1 MEETNRGFGALLF
14 AHNLIAHEQNV
25 SVESVESVMRGRWL
39 TFRGA
44 EELAVVQTGFAEYT
58 PDMPCYRVMRDM
70 IRVMAEVYMVA
81 SKNMETKLDIGGEE
95 RTAGMVADI
104 YMEIKAEDLERL
116 WEKIGSFLPKVNSI
130 KSYLRSAIYNTVFEG
145 GTDVERTTET
155 VLRDMGRR

>member
-1 MEETNRGFGALLF
+1 MEGNNEGFKEL
-14 AHNLIAHEQNV
+14 LIAHDLLAN
-25 SVESVESVMRGRWL
+25 VESVRSVMQGRWL

-81 SKNMETKLDIGGEE
+81 SRNMETKLDIGGEE

-130 KSYLRSAIYNTVFEG
+130 KSYLRAAIYNTVFEG

-155 VLRDMGRR
+155 VLRDMGRQ

>member
-1 MEETNRGFGALLF
+1 MEENKGGFAEL
-14 AHNLIAHEQNV
+14 LIAHGFDV
-25 SVESVESVMRGRWL
+25 SVESVMSVMQGRWL

-44 EELAVVQTGFAEYT
+44 EELSVMQTGFAEYT

-81 SKNMETKLDIGGEE
+81 SRSMESKMDIGGEE

-116 WEKIGSFLPKVNSI
+116 CEKIGSFLPKVNSI
-130 KSYLRSAIYNTVFEG
+130 KSYLRAAIYNTVFEG
-145 GTDVERTTET
+145 GTDDERATET
-155 VLRDMGRR
+155 VKRDMGWR

>member
-1 MEETNRGFGALLF
+1 
-14 AHNLIAHEQNV
+14 
-25 SVESVESVMRGRWL
+25 
-39 TFRGA
+39 
-44 EELAVVQTGFAEYT
+44 
-58 PDMPCYRVMRDM
+58 M

-81 SKNMETKLDIGGEE
+81 SRSMEAKLDIGGEE

-145 GTDVERTTET
+145 GTDVERMTET
-155 VLRDMGRR
+155 VSRDMGRR

>member
-1 MEETNRGFGALLF
+1 MEESKGGFAEL
-14 AHNLIAHEQNV
+14 LIAHGFDV
-25 SVESVESVMRGRWL
+25 SVESVMSVMRGRWL

-81 SKNMETKLDIGGEE
+81 SRSMESKMDVGGEE

-116 WEKIGSFLPKVNSI
+116 CEKISSFLPKVNSI
-130 KSYLRSAIYNTVFEG
+130 KSYLRAAIYNTVFEG
-145 GTDVERTTET
+145 GTDDERENET
-155 VLRDMGRR
+155 VKRDMGWR

>member
-1 MEETNRGFGALLF
+1 MEENKGGFAEL
-14 AHNLIAHEQNV
+14 LIAHGFDVN
-25 SVESVESVMRGRWL
+25 VESVMSVMRGRWL

-44 EELAVVQTGFAEYT
+44 EELAVMQTGFAEYT

-81 SKNMETKLDIGGEE
+81 SRSMESKMDIGGEE

-116 WEKIGSFLPKVNSI
+116 CEKISSFLPKVNSI
-130 KSYLRSAIYNTVFEG
+130 KSYLRAAIYNTVFEG
-145 GTDVERTTET
+145 GTDDERATET
-155 VLRDMGRR
+155 VKRDMGWR

>member
-1 MEETNRGFGALLF
+1 MEGNNEGFKEL
-14 AHNLIAHEQNV
+14 LIAHGLLAN
-25 SVESVESVMRGRWL
+25 VESVLSVMRGRWL

-81 SKNMETKLDIGGEE
+81 SRNMETKLDIGGEE

-130 KSYLRSAIYNTVFEG
+130 KSYLRAAIYNTVFEG
-145 GTDVERTTET
+145 GTDVERMTET
-155 VLRDMGRR
+155 VLRDMGRQ

>member
-1 MEETNRGFGALLF
+1 MEGNNEGFKEL
-14 AHNLIAHEQNV
+14 LIAHGLLANV
-25 SVESVESVMRGRWL
+25 ASVLSVMRGRWL

-81 SKNMETKLDIGGEE
+81 SRNMETKLDIGGEE

-130 KSYLRSAIYNTVFEG
+130 KNYLRAAIYNMVFEG
-145 GTDVERTTET
+145 GTDVERMTET
-155 VLRDMGRR
+155 VLRDMGRQ

>member
-1 MEETNRGFGALLF
+1 MEGNNEGFKEL
-14 AHNLIAHEQNV
+14 LIAHGLLAN
-25 SVESVESVMRGRWL
+25 VESVLSVMQGRWL

-58 PDMPCYRVMRDM
+58 PEMPCYRVMHDM

-81 SKNMETKLDIGGEE
+81 SKNMEPKLVIGGEE
-95 RTAGMVADI
+95 RTAGMGADI

-130 KSYLRSAIYNTVFEG
+130 KSYLRAAIYNTVFEG
-145 GTDVERTTET
+145 GTDVERMTET
-155 VLRDMGRR
+155 VLRDMGRQ

>member
-1 MEETNRGFGALLF
+1 MEGNNEGFKEL
-14 AHNLIAHEQNV
+14 LIAHGLLAN
-25 SVESVESVMRGRWL
+25 VESVLSVMQGRWL

-58 PDMPCYRVMRDM
+58 PEMPCYRVMHDM

-130 KSYLRSAIYNTVFEG
+130 KSYLRAAIYNTVFEG
-145 GTDVERTTET
+145 GTDVERMTET
-155 VLRDMGRR
+155 VLRDMGRQ

>member
-1 MEETNRGFGALLF
+1 MEENKGGFAEL
-14 AHNLIAHEQNV
+14 LIAHGFDV
-25 SVESVESVMRGRWL
+25 SVESVMSVMRGRWL

-44 EELAVVQTGFAEYT
+44 EELAVMQTGFAEYT

-81 SKNMETKLDIGGEE
+81 SRSMESKMDIGGEE

-116 WEKIGSFLPKVNSI
+116 CEKIGSFLPKVNSI
-130 KSYLRSAIYNTVFEG
+130 KGYLRAAIYNTVFEG
-145 GTDVERTTET
+145 GTDDERATET
-155 VLRDMGRR
+155 VKRDMGWR

>member
-1 MEETNRGFGALLF
+1 MEGNNEGFKEL
-14 AHNLIAHEQNV
+14 LIAHGLLAN
-25 SVESVESVMRGRWL
+25 VESVLSVMRGRWL

-58 PDMPCYRVMRDM
+58 PEMPCYRVMRDM

-130 KSYLRSAIYNTVFEG
+130 KNYLRAAIYNMVFEG
-145 GTDVERTTET
+145 GTDVERMTET
-155 VLRDMGRR
+155 VLRDMGRQ

>member
-1 MEETNRGFGALLF
+1 MEGNNEGFKEL
-14 AHNLIAHEQNV
+14 LIAHGLLAN
-25 SVESVESVMRGRWL
+25 VESVLSVMRGRWL

-130 KSYLRSAIYNTVFEG
+130 KNYLRAAIYNMVFEG
-145 GTDVERTTET
+145 GTDVERMTET
-155 VLRDMGRR
+155 VLRDMGRQ

>member
-1 MEETNRGFGALLF
+1 MEGNNEGFKEL
-14 AHNLIAHEQNV
+14 LIAHGLLAN
-25 SVESVESVMRGRWL
+25 VESVLSVMRGRWL

-58 PDMPCYRVMRDM
+58 SDMPCYRVMRDM

-81 SKNMETKLDIGGEE
+81 SRNMETKLDIGGEE

-130 KSYLRSAIYNTVFEG
+130 KSYLRAAIYNMVFEG
-145 GTDVERTTET
+145 GTDVERMTET
-155 VLRDMGRR
+155 VLRDMGRQ

>member
-1 MEETNRGFGALLF
+1 MGENMGGFAELLN
-14 AHNLIAHEQNV
+14 AHGFDVN
-25 SVESVESVMRGRWL
+25 VESVRSVQQGRWL

-44 EELAVVQTGFAEYT
+44 EELAVVQTGFSEYT
-58 PDMPCYRVMRDM
+58 PDMPCYMVMRDM

-81 SKNMETKLDIGGEE
+81 SRSMEAKMDIGGEE

-130 KSYLRSAIYNTVFEG
+130 KSYLRAAIYNTVFEG
-145 GTDVERTTET
+145 GTDDERETET
-155 VLRDMGRR
+155 VKRDMGWR

>member
-1 MEETNRGFGALLF
+1 MEGNNEGFKEL
-14 AHNLIAHEQNV
+14 LIAHGLLAN
-25 SVESVESVMRGRWL
+25 VESVLSVMRGRWL

-44 EELAVVQTGFAEYT
+44 EEIAVVQTGFAEYT
-58 PDMPCYRVMRDM
+58 PEMPCYRVMRDM

-130 KSYLRSAIYNTVFEG
+130 KNYLRAAIYNMVFEG
-145 GTDVERTTET
+145 GTDVERMTET
-155 VLRDMGRR
+155 VLRDMGRQ

>member
-1 MEETNRGFGALLF
+1 MEENKGGFAEL
-14 AHNLIAHEQNV
+14 LIAHGFDV
-25 SVESVESVMRGRWL
+25 RVESVRSVIRGRWL

-58 PDMPCYRVMRDM
+58 PEMPCYRVMRDM

-81 SKNMETKLDIGGEE
+81 SRNMETKLDIGGEE

-130 KSYLRSAIYNTVFEG
+130 KSYLRAAIYNTVFEG
-145 GTDVERTTET
+145 GTDVERMTET
-155 VLRDMGRR
+155 VLRDMGRQ

>member
-1 MEETNRGFGALLF
+1 MEGNNEGFKELLI
-14 AHNLIAHEQNV
+14 AHNLLAN
-25 SVESVESVMRGRWL
+25 VESVESVMRGRWL

-58 PDMPCYRVMRDM
+58 PEMPCYRMMRDM

-104 YMEIKAEDLERL
+104 YMEIRAEDLERL

-130 KSYLRSAIYNTVFEG
+130 KSYLRAAIYNTVFEG
-145 GTDVERTTET
+145 GTDVERMSET

>member
-1 MEETNRGFGALLF
+1 MEGNNEGFKEL
-14 AHNLIAHEQNV
+14 LIAHGLLAN
-25 SVESVESVMRGRWL
+25 VESVLSVMRGRWL

-44 EELAVVQTGFAEYT
+44 EEIAVVQTGFAEYT
-58 PDMPCYRVMRDM
+58 PEMPCYRVMRDM

-116 WEKIGSFLPKVNSI
+116 WEKISSFLPKVNSI
-130 KSYLRSAIYNTVFEG
+130 KSYLRAAIYNTVFEG
-145 GTDVERTTET
+145 GTDVERMTET
-155 VLRDMGRR
+155 VLRDMGRQ

>member
-1 MEETNRGFGALLF
+1 MEGNNEGFKEL
-14 AHNLIAHEQNV
+14 LIAHGLLAN
-25 SVESVESVMRGRWL
+25 VESVLSVMRGRWL

-81 SKNMETKLDIGGEE
+81 SRNMETKLDIGGEE

-130 KSYLRSAIYNTVFEG
+130 KSYLRAAIYNMVFEG
-145 GTDVERTTET
+145 GTDVERMTET
-155 VLRDMGRR
+155 VLRDMGRQ

>member
-1 MEETNRGFGALLF
+1 MEENKGGFAEL
-14 AHNLIAHEQNV
+14 LIAHGFDV
-25 SVESVESVMRGRWL
+25 GVESVMSVMRGRWL

-44 EELAVVQTGFAEYT
+44 EELAVMQTGFAEYT

-81 SKNMETKLDIGGEE
+81 SRSMESKMDIGGEE

-116 WEKIGSFLPKVNSI
+116 YEKIGSFLPKVNSI
-130 KSYLRSAIYNTVFEG
+130 KGYLRAAIYNTVFEG
-145 GTDVERTTET
+145 GTDDERATET
-155 VLRDMGRR
+155 VKRDMGWR

>member
-1 MEETNRGFGALLF
+1 MEENKGGFAEL
-14 AHNLIAHEQNV
+14 LIAHGFDVN
-25 SVESVESVMRGRWL
+25 VESVMSVMRGRWL

-44 EELAVVQTGFAEYT
+44 EELAVMQTGFAEYT

-81 SKNMETKLDIGGEE
+81 SRSMESKMDIGGEE

-116 WEKIGSFLPKVNSI
+116 CEKIGSFLPKVNSI
-130 KSYLRSAIYNTVFEG
+130 KSYLRAAIYNTVFEG
-145 GTDVERTTET
+145 GTDDERATET
-155 VLRDMGRR
+155 VKRDMGWR

>member
-1 MEETNRGFGALLF
+1 MEGNNEGFKELLL
-14 AHNLIAHEQNV
+14 AHGLLAN
-25 SVESVESVMRGRWL
+25 VESVLSVMQGRWL

-58 PDMPCYRVMRDM
+58 PEMPCYRVMRDM

-81 SKNMETKLDIGGEE
+81 SRSMEAKLDIGGEE

-116 WEKIGSFLPKVNSI
+116 WERIGSFLPKVKGI
-130 KSYLRSAIYNTVFEG
+130 KSYLRAAIYNTVFEG
-145 GTDVERTTET
+145 GTDVERMTET
-155 VLRDMGRR
+155 VSRDMGRR

>member
-1 MEETNRGFGALLF
+1 MEGNNEGFKEL
-14 AHNLIAHEQNV
+14 LIAHGLLAN
-25 SVESVESVMRGRWL
+25 VESVLSVMRGRWL

-44 EELAVVQTGFAEYT
+44 EEIAVVQTGFAEYT
-58 PDMPCYRVMRDM
+58 PEMPCYRVMRDM

-116 WEKIGSFLPKVNSI
+116 WEKIGSYLPKVNSI
-130 KSYLRSAIYNTVFEG
+130 KSYLRAAIYNTVFEG

>member
-1 MEETNRGFGALLF
+1 MEGNNEGFKEL
-14 AHNLIAHEQNV
+14 LIAHGLLAN
-25 SVESVESVMRGRWL
+25 VESVLSVMQGRWL

-58 PDMPCYRVMRDM
+58 PEMPCYRVMRDM

-81 SKNMETKLDIGGEE
+81 SRNMETKLDIGGEE

-130 KSYLRSAIYNTVFEG
+130 KSYLRAAIYNMVFEG
-145 GTDVERTTET
+145 GTDVERMAET
-155 VLRDMGRR
+155 VLRDMGRK

>member
-1 MEETNRGFGALLF
+1 MEGNNEGFKEL
-14 AHNLIAHEQNV
+14 LIAHGLLAN
-25 SVESVESVMRGRWL
+25 VESVLSVMRGRWL

-44 EELAVVQTGFAEYT
+44 EEIAVVQTGFAEYT
-58 PDMPCYRVMRDM
+58 PEMPCYRVMRDM

-130 KSYLRSAIYNTVFEG
+130 KSYLRAAIYNTVFEG
-145 GTDVERTTET
+145 GTDVERMTET
-155 VLRDMGRR
+155 VLRDMGRQ

>member
-1 MEETNRGFGALLF
+1 MEGNNEGFKEL
-14 AHNLIAHEQNV
+14 LIAHGLLAN
-25 SVESVESVMRGRWL
+25 VESVLSVMRGRWL

-44 EELAVVQTGFAEYT
+44 EELAVVQTGFDEYT

-81 SKNMETKLDIGGEE
+81 SRNMETKLDIGGEE

-116 WEKIGSFLPKVNSI
+116 WEKISSFLPKVNSI
-130 KSYLRSAIYNTVFEG
+130 KSYLRAAIYNTVFEG
-145 GTDVERTTET
+145 GTDVERMTET
-155 VLRDMGRR
+155 VLRDMGRQ

>member
-1 MEETNRGFGALLF
+1 MEETKGGFAEL
-14 AHNLIAHEQNV
+14 LIAHGFDV
-25 SVESVESVMRGRWL
+25 SVESVMSVMRGRWL

-81 SKNMETKLDIGGEE
+81 SRSMESKMDIGGEE

-116 WEKIGSFLPKVNSI
+116 CEKIGSFLPKVNSI
-130 KSYLRSAIYNTVFEG
+130 KSYLRAAIYNTVFEG
-145 GTDVERTTET
+145 GTDDERATET
-155 VLRDMGRR
+155 VKRDMGWR

>member
-1 MEETNRGFGALLF
+1 MEGNNEGFKEL
-14 AHNLIAHEQNV
+14 LIAHGLLAN
-25 SVESVESVMRGRWL
+25 VESVLSVMRGRWL

-58 PDMPCYRVMRDM
+58 PEMPCYRVMRDM

-130 KSYLRSAIYNTVFEG
+130 KSYLRAAIYNTVFEG
-145 GTDVERTTET
+145 GTDVERMTET
-155 VLRDMGRR
+155 VLRDMGRQ

>member
-1 MEETNRGFGALLF
+1 MEGNNEGFKEL
-14 AHNLIAHEQNV
+14 LIAHGLLAN
-25 SVESVESVMRGRWL
+25 VESVLSVMQGRWL

-58 PDMPCYRVMRDM
+58 PEMPCYRVMHDM

-130 KSYLRSAIYNTVFEG
+130 KNYLRAAIYNTVFEG
-145 GTDVERTTET
+145 GTDVERMTET
-155 VLRDMGRR
+155 VLRDMGRQ

>member
-1 MEETNRGFGALLF
+1 MEGNNEGFKEL
-14 AHNLIAHEQNV
+14 LIAHGLLAN
-25 SVESVESVMRGRWL
+25 VESVLSVMRGRWL

-81 SKNMETKLDIGGEE
+81 SRNMETKLDIGGEE

-104 YMEIKAEDLERL
+104 YMEIEAEDLERL

-130 KSYLRSAIYNTVFEG
+130 KSYLRAAIYNTVFEG
-145 GTDVERTTET
+145 GTDVERMTET
-155 VLRDMGRR
+155 VLRDMGRQ

>member
-1 MEETNRGFGALLF
+1 MEENKGGFAEL
-14 AHNLIAHEQNV
+14 LIAHGFDV
-25 SVESVESVMRGRWL
+25 SVESVMSVMRGRWL

-81 SKNMETKLDIGGEE
+81 SRSMESKMDIGGEE

-104 YMEIKAEDLERL
+104 YMEIKVEDLERL
-116 WEKIGSFLPKVNSI
+116 CEKIGSFLPKVNSI
-130 KSYLRSAIYNTVFEG
+130 KSYLRAAIYNTVFEG
-145 GTDVERTTET
+145 GTDDERATET
-155 VLRDMGRR
+155 VKRDMGWR